1 MLAEMDT
8 ISRSK
13 TFVATIA
20 ENRINVDLTIY
31 ASYKAS
37 FDFTLCGVPYS
48 FTVADWSKR
57 GFSKFATMFFNHTAR
72 DAEEFGTYEVTED
85 PMSNITT
92 MFNMTTP
99 QKLNIITKGVQDIMS
114 CVDKIVTKQ
123 QRSVLDYAVRYND
136 WHLPC
141 ETYVD
146 FITFRACEC
155 IMHSRFLAPNILW
168 ELVRFSDG
176 TN

>member
-57 GFSKFATMFFNHTAR
+57 GFSKFANPKQVVVVRNNNGKSERYALN
-72 DAEEFGTYEVTED
+72 
-85 PMSNITT
+85 MSDT
-92 MFNMTTP
+92 
-99 QKLNIITKGVQDIMS
+99 LSGVSSSSFYLRPYDT
-114 CVDKIVTKQ
+114 VYVKQ
-123 QRSVLDYAVRYND
+123 
-136 WHLPC
+136 
-141 ETYVD
+141 
-146 FITFRACEC
+146 
-155 IMHSRFLAPNILW
+155 SRW
-168 ELVRFSDG
+168 
-176 TN
+176 